1 MAAEQRQSA
10 VRRSQR
16 SRRRFVVTEIALLGS
31 LYGLYT
37 LARNMRSQDLDQANA
52 FAHQLVS
59 VERLFAL
66 AFEPQ
71 VNHWVDARIWIA
83 VPLCFW
89 YASLHYLVTPTV
101 LILVARK
108 RPDLYGSA
116 RTSIVLATLVAL
128 VMYWTLPTTP
138 PRLLGVNSYVDTME
152 HYAGYGWW
160 GAHASAPGPA
170 AWTNEY
176 AAFPSMHAGWS
187 DLGGHPADPPLSPPV
202 AGGPGLALLP
212 RHVVRRHRHRQPL
225 HDRHPGRRAH
235 RGGDAPGQHAPL
247 LAPAHVGQRLT
258 GRAHR
263 PASSGVGH
271 RRAARSTCRV
281 AWARWTFGGRVDAS
295 WTASSTTSRRR
306 ITRRGG
312 HRRSIGRVSAA
323 AGPPDPGSAFGS
335 VRCGRPPSAY
345 VARTSFLSNLP
356 TEVRGTASTNAHR
369 SGTCQRA
376 TRCPSHAQSTAASA
390 SSEPLRVSGA
400 APRTTTASGRSPQR
414 SSGTPTTAASATSGC
429 PMRVFSRSTEEIH
442 SPPDLMTS
450 LARSVRVR

>member
-10 VRRSQR
+10 VPRVQR

-52 FAHQLVS
+52 FAHHLVS
-59 VERLFAL
+59 VERILAL

-71 VNHWVDARIWIA
+71 VNHWVDARVWIA

-89 YASLHYLVTPTV
+89 YATLHYLVTPSV

-128 VMYWTLPTTP
+128 IMYWTLPTTP

-187 DLGGHPADPPLSPPV
+187 IWVAIQLTRLFPRRWPAVLGWLYFLGTSFVVIGTGNHYTIDILVGALIVVATHLISVHLSSRRLMWGNASRHDLIDL
-202 AGGPGLALLP
+202 
-212 RHVVRRHRHRQPL
+212 
-225 HDRHPGRRAH
+225 RHP
-235 RGGDAPGQHAPL
+235 
-247 LAPAHVGQRLT
+247 
-258 GRAHR
+258 
-263 PASSGVGH
+263 S
-271 RRAARSTCRV
+271 AAILV
-281 AWARWTFGGRVDAS
+281 P
-295 WTASSTTSRRR
+295 
-306 ITRRGG
+306 
-312 HRRSIGRVSAA
+312 RSIGLPCRIGPVDLRSARRRELDRFLDGLPPGDRASGDA
-323 AGPPDPGSAFGS
+323 APDPDQ
-335 VRCGRPPSAY
+335 P
-345 VARTSFLSNLP
+345 
-356 TEVRGTASTNAHR
+356 
-369 SGTCQRA
+369 
-376 TRCPSHAQSTAASA
+376 
-390 SSEPLRVSGA
+390 A
-400 APRTTTASGRSPQR
+400 APASG
-414 SSGTPTTAASATSGC
+414 
-429 PMRVFSRSTEEIH
+429 
-442 SPPDLMTS
+442 
-450 LARSVRVR
+450 